1 MDKNFDLVIIG
12 TGAAGATAAY
22 KCRDAGWEVA
32 IVDSRPFG
40 GTCALRGCDPKK
52 VLVGA
57 ADLIDWLRRMEGN
70 GVSLPDA
77 KIDWPALMRF
87 KKTFTDPVPEDREK
101 KYAQAGIAMFHGR
114 THFLDR
120 TRLQVGD
127 DTLNGR
133 FILIATGAKPATLG
147 ISGEQHLTTSDQ
159 FLELEKLPER
169 ITFVGGGYISFEFA
183 HVAARAGAQV
193 SILHRGAR
201 PLDRFDRDLVG
212 QLVRGTRELGV
223 DVRLN
228 TEVKSISKDEGRFA
242 VETSSDNSKQTL
254 ETDLVVHGA
263 GRVPDIDDL
272 GCEEAGIKR
281 GTMGVSVNEY
291 LQSVSNTAVHAAG
304 DAADTEG
311 MPLTPVANMEGDIAA
326 SNMLKGNH
334 RKPNYAGIST
344 VVFTIPPLASVG
356 LQEEEARTQSLKFRL
371 KYEETSDWYSSRRVG
386 LKHSGF
392 KVLVE
397 ERSDRILGAHLLG
410 HNAEEIINIFAL
422 AIRHGIKA
430 EDLKKTI
437 YAYPT
442 SASDIGH
449 MI

>member
-1 MDKNFDLVIIG
+1 MEKKFDLVVIG
-12 TGAAGATAAY
+12 TGAAGATAAF

-57 ADLIDWLRRMEGN
+57 ADLIDWLRRMEGK
-70 GVSLPDA
+70 GVSSTDA
-77 KIDWPALMRF
+77 KIDWSALMRF
-87 KKTFTDPVPEDREK
+87 KETFTDPVPEDREK
-101 KYAQAGIAMFHGR
+101 KYARAGIAMFHGR
-114 THFLDR
+114 THFLDG
-120 TRLQVGD
+120 TRVKVGD
-127 DTLNGR
+127 DTLTGR
-133 FILIATGAKPATLG
+133 FILIAAGAKPASLG
-147 ISGEQHLTTSDQ
+147 ISGEQYLTTSDQ
-159 FLELEKLPER
+159 FLEMNKLPKR
-169 ITFVGGGYISFEFA
+169 IAFVGGGYISFEFA

-201 PLDRFDRDLVG
+201 PLDGFDKDLVG
-212 QLVRGTRELGV
+212 QLAQVTRELGV

-228 TEVKSISKDEGRFA
+228 TEVKSISKDEGRFT
-242 VETSSDNSKQTL
+242 VKTSSDNSEQTL

-272 GCEEAGIKR
+272 ACEEAGIKR
-281 GTMGVSVNEY
+281 GRMGVSVNEY
-291 LQSVSNTAVHAAG
+291 LQSVSNAAVYAAG
-304 DAADTEG
+304 DAADTTG
-311 MPLTPVANMEGDIAA
+311 MALTPVANMEGNIAA
-326 SNMLKGNH
+326 GNMLKGNH
-334 RKPNYAGIST
+334 RKPNYSGIST

-356 LQEEEARTQSLKFRL
+356 LREEEARKQSLKFRV

-397 ERSDRILGAHLLG
+397 ERSDQILGAHLLG
-410 HNAEEIINIFAL
+410 HNAEETINIFAL

-430 EDLKKTI
+430 EDLKKMV

>member
-12 TGAAGATAAY
+12 TGAAGATAAFR
-22 KCRDAGWEVA
+22 CRDAGWEVA

-57 ADLIDWLRRMEGN
+57 ADLIDWLRRMEGK
-70 GVSLPDA
+70 GVSSTDA
-77 KIDWPALMRF
+77 KIDWSSLMGF

-114 THFLDR
+114 THFLDG
-120 TRLQVGD
+120 TRLRVGD
-127 DTLNGR
+127 DTLTGR
-133 FILIATGAKPATLG
+133 FIFIAAGAKPASLG
-147 ISGEQHLTTSDQ
+147 VSGEQYLTTSDQ

-201 PLDRFDRDLVG
+201 PLERFDGDLVG
-212 QLVRGTRELGV
+212 ELVHGTRELGV

-228 TEVKSISKDEGRFA
+228 TEVKSISKDKGQFA
-242 VETSSDNSKQTL
+242 AKTSSDNSEQTW

-281 GTMGVSVNEY
+281 GRMGISVNEY
-291 LQSVSNTAVHAAG
+291 LQSVSNAAVYAAG
-304 DAADTEG
+304 DAADTAG
-311 MPLTPVANMEGDIAA
+311 MPLTPVANMDGDIAA
-326 SNMLKGNH
+326 SNMLQGNH
-334 RKPNYAGIST
+334 RKANYAGIPT

-356 LQEEEARTQSLKFRL
+356 LQEEEARKQSLKFRV
-371 KYEETSDWYSSRRVG
+371 KYEETSGWYSSRRVG

-397 ERSDRILGAHLLG
+397 EQSDRILGAHLLG
-410 HNAEEIINIFAL
+410 HNAEESINIFAL

-430 EDLKKTI
+430 EDLKKMI

>member
-1 MDKNFDLVIIG
+1 MDKNFDLVVIG
-12 TGAAGATAAY
+12 TGAAGATAAF

-57 ADLIDWLRRMEGN
+57 ADLVDWFHRMEGK
-70 GVSLPDA
+70 GVSPTDA
-77 KIDWPALMRF
+77 NIDWSSLMRF
-87 KKTFTDPVPEDREK
+87 KRTFTDPVPEDREK

-114 THFLDR
+114 THFIDP
-120 TRLQVGD
+120 TRLRVGD

-133 FILIATGAKPATLG
+133 FILIAAGAKPASLP
-147 ISGEQHLTTSDQ
+147 ISGEQYLTTSDQ
-159 FLELEKLPER
+159 FLELEKLPDR
-169 ITFVGGGYISFEFA
+169 IAFVGGGYISFEFA

-193 SILHRGAR
+193 SILHRGTR
-201 PLDRFDRDLVG
+201 PLEHFDGDLVG
-212 QLVRGTRELGV
+212 HLVRVTRELGI

-228 TEVKSISKDEGRFA
+228 TEVKSISKDEDRFT
-242 VETSSDNSKQTL
+242 VKTSSDHTEQSL
-254 ETDLVVHGA
+254 EADLVVHGA

-272 GCEEAGIKR
+272 GCERAGIKR
-281 GTMGVSVNEY
+281 GTRGVSVNEY
-291 LQSVSNTAVHAAG
+291 LQSVSNAAVYAAG
-304 DAADTEG
+304 DAADTAG

-326 SNMLKGNH
+326 GNMLKGNH

-344 VVFTIPPLASVG
+344 VVFTIPPLASAG
-356 LQEEEARTQSLKFRL
+356 LQEAEARKQSLKFRV

-397 ERSDRILGAHLLG
+397 EQSDRILGAHLLG
-410 HNAEEIINIFAL
+410 HNAEESINIFAL
-422 AIRHGIKA
+422 AVRHGIKA
-430 EDLKKTI
+430 EDLKRMI

>member
-40 GTCALRGCDPKK
+40 GTCGLRGCDPKK

-147 ISGEQHLTTSDQ
+147 ISGEQYLTTSDQ

-169 ITFVGGGYISFEFA
+169 IAFVGGGYISFEFA

-228 TEVKSISKDEGRFA
+228 TEVKSISKDEGLFA

-254 ETDLVVHGA
+254 ETDLVVHSA
-263 GRVPDIDDL
+263 GRVPDIDDP

-304 DAADTEG
+304 HAADTEG

>member
-1 MDKNFDLVIIG
+1 MDKNFDLIVIG

-22 KCRDAGWEVA
+22 KCREAGWEVA
-32 IVDSRPFG
+32 IVDSKPFG

-57 ADLIDWLRRMEGN
+57 ADLIDWLRRMEGK
-70 GVSLPDA
+70 GVQSTKA
-77 KIDWPALMRF
+77 KIDWPALMGF
-87 KKTFTDPVPEDREK
+87 KRTFTDPVPEDREK
-101 KYAQAGIAMFHGR
+101 KYAQAGIARFHGR
-114 THFLDR
+114 THFVDQ
-120 TRLQVGD
+120 TRLRVGD
-127 DTLNGR
+127 DTLTGR
-133 FILIATGAKPATLG
+133 FILIAAGAKPASLRV
-147 ISGEQHLTTSDQ
+147 SGEQYLTISDQ

-169 ITFVGGGYISFEFA
+169 IAFVGGGYISFEFA

-201 PLDRFDRDLVG
+201 PLEGFDRDLVG
-212 QLVRGTRELGV
+212 QLMQGTRELGI
-223 DVRLN
+223 DLRLN
-228 TEVKSISKDEGRFA
+228 TEVKSISKDEDGFT
-242 VETSSDNSKQTL
+242 VKTSSDNGEQTL

-281 GTMGVSVNEY
+281 GRMGVSVNEY
-291 LQSVSNTAVHAAG
+291 LQSVSNAAVYAAG
-304 DAADTEG
+304 DAADTSG
-311 MPLTPVANMEGDIAA
+311 MPLTPVANMEGDVAA
-326 SNMLKGNH
+326 GNMLKGNH
-334 RKPNYAGIST
+334 HKPNYAGIST

-356 LQEEEARTQSLKFRL
+356 LREEEARAQSLKFRV

-386 LKHSGF
+386 LKCSGF

-397 ERSDRILGAHLLG
+397 EGSDRILGAHLLG
-410 HNAEEIINIFAL
+410 HNAEETINVFAL

-430 EDLKKTI
+430 EDLKKMI

>member
-1 MDKNFDLVIIG
+1 MEKKFDLVVIG

-57 ADLIDWLRRMEGN
+57 ADLIDWIRRMEGK
-70 GVSLPDA
+70 GVSFTDA
-77 KIDWPALMRF
+77 KIDWSALVRF
-87 KKTFTDPVPEDREK
+87 KRTFTDPVPEDREK

-114 THFLDR
+114 THFLDG

-127 DTLNGR
+127 DTLTGR
-133 FILIATGAKPATLG
+133 FILIAAGAKPASLAM
-147 ISGEQHLTTSDQ
+147 SGEHLTTSDQ
-159 FLELEKLPER
+159 FLELEKLPKR
-169 ITFVGGGYISFEFA
+169 IAFVGGGYISFEFA
-183 HVAARAGAQV
+183 HVAARAGAQA
-193 SILHRGAR
+193 SILHRGTR
-201 PLDRFDRDLVG
+201 PLEGFDGDLVG
-212 QLVRGTRELGV
+212 QLVQVTRELGV

-228 TEVKSISKDEGRFA
+228 TEVKSISKDEDRFT
-242 VETSSDNSKQTL
+242 VKTSSDNSEQTL
-254 ETDLVVHGA
+254 EADLVVHGA

-291 LQSVSNTAVHAAG
+291 LQSVSNTAVYAAG
-304 DAADTEG
+304 DAADTAG

-326 SNMLKGNH
+326 SNMLDGNH
-334 RKPNYAGIST
+334 RKPNYTGIST
-344 VVFTIPPLASVG
+344 VVFTIPPLAAVG
-356 LQEEEARTQSLKFRL
+356 LQEEEAKRQSLKFRL
-371 KYEETSDWYSSRRVG
+371 KHEETSDWYSSRRVG

-397 ERSDRILGAHLLG
+397 EQSDRILGAHLLG

-430 EDLKKTI
+430 EALKKMI

>member
-1 MDKNFDLVIIG
+1 MDKNFDLVVIG

-57 ADLIDWLRRMEGN
+57 ADLVDWLRRMDGK
-70 GVSLPDA
+70 GVSSTDA
-77 KIDWPALMRF
+77 KIDWSALMRF

-114 THFLDR
+114 THFVDR
-120 TRLQVGD
+120 TRLRVGD
-127 DTLNGR
+127 DNLNGR
-133 FILIATGAKPATLG
+133 FILIAAGAKPASVG
-147 ISGEQHLTTSDQ
+147 ISGEQYLTTSDQ
-159 FLELEKLPER
+159 FLELEKLPHR
-169 ITFVGGGYISFEFA
+169 IAFVGGGYISFEFA

-193 SILHRGAR
+193 SILHRRVR
-201 PLDRFDRDLVG
+201 PLEGFDKDLVG
-212 QLVRGTRELGV
+212 QLVQVTRELGV

-228 TEVKSISKDEGRFA
+228 TEVRTISKDEGRFTLK
-242 VETSSDNSKQTL
+242 TSSDNSEQTL
-254 ETDLVVHGA
+254 EADLVVHGA
-263 GRVPDIDDL
+263 GRVPDIGDL

-281 GTMGVSVNEY
+281 GKMGVCVNEY
-291 LQSVSNTAVHAAG
+291 LQSVSNTTVYAAG
-304 DAADTEG
+304 DAADTAG
-311 MPLTPVANMEGDIAA
+311 MPLTPVANLEGNIAA

-334 RKPNYAGIST
+334 RKPDYAGIPT

-356 LQEEEARTQSLKFRL
+356 LQEEEARKQSLKFSV
-371 KYEETSDWYSSRRVG
+371 KHEETSDWYSSRRIG

-397 ERSDRILGAHLLG
+397 EESDRILGAHLLG
-410 HNAEEIINIFAL
+410 QNAEEIINIFAL
-422 AIRHGIKA
+422 AIRFGIKA
-430 EDLKKTI
+430 EDLKKMI
-437 YAYPT
+437 HAYPT
-442 SASDIGH
+442 SASEIGH